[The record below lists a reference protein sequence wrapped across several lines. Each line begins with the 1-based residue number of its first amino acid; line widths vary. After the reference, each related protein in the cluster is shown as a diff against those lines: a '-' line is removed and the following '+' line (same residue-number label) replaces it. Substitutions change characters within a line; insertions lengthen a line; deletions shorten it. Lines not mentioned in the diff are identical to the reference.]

1 MVTDLLLEAVAAI
14 SGSTVER
21 VGRFSYD
28 APSDSWTW
36 SDEIYAMHGFG
47 PREVVPTT
55 ALMLAHQHPNDRA
68 TTVADV
74 LATLQTG
81 LPFASRH
88 RIVDSRQT
96 ERLII
101 SVGQAE
107 FDGADQIRRISG
119 FMVDITGSF
128 RRDLAE
134 STHAAVEAAGASRA
148 AIDQA
153 KGALMLVYGMDDDTA
168 FNLLRWYSQRS
179 NVKLRDL
186 ADTLVSAAA
195 QGMPMSGD
203 TRRRL
208 DEVFFGLAGGRAEAA
223 EPSAPG
229 ELVTTVTVE
238 DGVSVLHV
246 TGDVDLSTGP
256 QFTAILATA
265 VGQAERPAPVVVDLS
280 DLTHLGSVGLAVLTQ
295 FHRRCM
301 GKGTPLR
308 VVFGELATLPSVR
321 SAGLAGYRTV
331 EQALT
336 DAPGSSAVGGQVRQA
351 GQVQDEG
358 SR

>member
-1 MVTDLLLEAVAAI
+1 MVTDLLAEAVAAI
-14 SGSTVER
+14 SGSTLEQ
-21 VGRFSYD
+21 VGRFGYD
-28 APSDSWTW
+28 APNDAWTW
-36 SDEIYAMHGFG
+36 SDEIYLMHGFG

-55 ALMLAHQHPNDRA
+55 ALMLAHQHPDDRA
-68 TTVADV
+68 TTVTGV
-74 LATLQTG
+74 LESMQTG
-81 LPFASRH
+81 RPFASRH

-107 FDGADQIRRISG
+107 LDGAGQIHRISG

-128 RRDLAE
+128 RRDVAE

-153 KGALMLVYGMDDDTA
+153 KGALMLVYGMDEDAA

-186 ADTLVSAAA
+186 ADTLVTAAA
-195 QGMPMSGD
+195 QGVPMSGD
-203 TRRRL
+203 SRRRL
-208 DEVFFGLAGGRAEAA
+208 DEVFFGLAGGHAEAA
-223 EPSAPG
+223 AASAAG
-229 ELVTTVTVE
+229 DLVTTVTIE
-238 DGVSVLHV
+238 QGIPVLHV
-246 TGDVDLSTGP
+246 GGDVDLSTGP
-256 QFTAILATA
+256 QFTAVLATA

-295 FHRRCM
+295 FHRRCI

-308 VVFGELATLPSVR
+308 VVFGELAALPSVR
-321 SAGLAGYRTV
+321 SAGLSGFQSI
-331 EQALT
+331 EQAL
-336 DAPGSSAVGGQVRQA
+336 A
-351 GQVQDEG
+351 
-358 SR
+358 

>member
-1 MVTDLLLEAVAAI
+1 MVTDLVAEAVAGI
-14 SGSTVER
+14 SGSTVEQ
-21 VGRFSYD
+21 VGRFDYD
-28 APSDSWTW
+28 APNDTWTW
-36 SDEIYAMHGFG
+36 SDEIYLMHGFG

-55 ALMLAHQHPNDRA
+55 ALMLAHQHPDDRA
-68 TTVADV
+68 TTVTAV
-74 LATLQTG
+74 LETMLTG
-81 LPFASRH
+81 RPFASRH

-107 FDGADQIRRISG
+107 LDGAEQIRRISG

-153 KGALMLVYGMDDDTA
+153 KGALMLVYGMDEDAA

-186 ADTLVSAAA
+186 ADTLVNATA
-195 QGMPMSGD
+195 QGVPMSGD
-203 TRRRL
+203 NRRRL
-208 DEVFFGLAGGRAEAA
+208 DEVFFALAGGRAEPAA
-223 EPSAPG
+223 ASPAG
-229 ELVTTVTVE
+229 DLVTTVTVE
-238 DGVSVLHV
+238 QGIPVLHV
-246 TGDVDLSTGP
+246 IGDVDLSTGP
-256 QFTAILATA
+256 QFTAVLAAA

-280 DLTHLGSVGLAVLTQ
+280 ELTHLGSVGLAVLTQ
-295 FHRRCM
+295 FHRRCI

-308 VVFGELATLPSVR
+308 LVFGELESLPSVR
-321 SAGLAGYRTV
+321 SAGLSGYQTV
-331 EQALT
+331 EQAV
-336 DAPGSSAVGGQVRQA
+336 S
-351 GQVQDEG
+351 
-358 SR
+358 

>member
-1 MVTDLLLEAVAAI
+1 MVTDLLAEAVAAI
-14 SGSTVER
+14 SGSTLEQ
-21 VGRFSYD
+21 VGRFGYD
-28 APSDSWTW
+28 APNDAWTW
-36 SDEIYAMHGFG
+36 SDEIYLMHGFG

-55 ALMLAHQHPNDRA
+55 ALMLAHQHPDDRA
-68 TTVADV
+68 TTVTGV
-74 LATLQTG
+74 LESMQTG
-81 LPFASRH
+81 RPFASRH

-107 FDGADQIRRISG
+107 LDGAGQIRRISG

-128 RRDLAE
+128 RRDVAE

-153 KGALMLVYGMDDDTA
+153 KGALMLVYGMDEDAA

-186 ADTLVSAAA
+186 ADTLVTAAA
-195 QGMPMSGD
+195 QGVPMTRDS
-203 TRRRL
+203 RRRL
-208 DEVFFGLAGGRAEAA
+208 DEVFFGLAGGHAEAA
-223 EPSAPG
+223 AASAAG
-229 ELVTTVTVE
+229 DLVTTVTIE
-238 DGVSVLHV
+238 QGIPVLHV
-246 TGDVDLSTGP
+246 GGDVDLSTGP
-256 QFTAILATA
+256 QFTAVLATA

-295 FHRRCM
+295 FHRRCI

-308 VVFGELATLPSVR
+308 VVFGELAALPSVR
-321 SAGLAGYRTV
+321 SAGLSGFQSI
-331 EQALT
+331 EQAL
-336 DAPGSSAVGGQVRQA
+336 A
-351 GQVQDEG
+351 
-358 SR
+358 

>member
-1 MVTDLLLEAVAAI
+1 MVTDLLAEAVAAI
-14 SGSTVER
+14 SGSTVEQ
-21 VGRFSYD
+21 VGQFSYD
-28 APSDSWTW
+28 APNDTWTW
-36 SDEIYAMHGFG
+36 SDEIYLMHGFG

-55 ALMLAHQHPNDRA
+55 ALMLAHQHPDDRS
-68 TTVADV
+68 TTVTAV
-74 LATLQTG
+74 LEALRTG
-81 LPFASRH
+81 RPFASRH

-101 SVGQAE
+101 GVGRGE
-107 FDGADQIRRISG
+107 LDGAGQVRRITG

-153 KGALMLVYGMDDDTA
+153 KGALMLVYGMDEDAA

-186 ADTLVSAAA
+186 ADTLVTAAA
-195 QGMPMSGD
+195 QGVPMSGD
-203 TRRRL
+203 SRRRL
-208 DEVFFGLAGGRAEAA
+208 DEVFFGLAGGQAETAQSAA
-223 EPSAPG
+223 SG
-229 ELVTTVTVE
+229 DLITTVTVE
-238 DGVSVLHV
+238 QGIPVLHV

-256 QFTAILATA
+256 QFTAVLATA

-295 FHRRCM
+295 FHRRCS

-308 VVFGELATLPSVR
+308 VVFGELAALPSVR
-321 SAGLAGYRTV
+321 SAGLSGYDTV
-331 EQALT
+331 EQAL
-336 DAPGSSAVGGQVRQA
+336 V
-351 GQVQDEG
+351 
-358 SR
+358 